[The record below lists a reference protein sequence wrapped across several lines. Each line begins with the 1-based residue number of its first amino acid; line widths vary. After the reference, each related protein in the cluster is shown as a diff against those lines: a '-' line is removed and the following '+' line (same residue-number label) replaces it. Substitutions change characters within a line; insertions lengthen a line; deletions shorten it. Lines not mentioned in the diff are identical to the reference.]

1 MSVRVG
7 IIGVGMIGVD
17 HARRLTQTLG
27 GVEVTGVTDVDV
39 ARAKA
44 LADTLPAA
52 RVHLTGEA
60 VIAAQDVDAVL
71 VTSWGATHEEY
82 VLAAIAANKPVFCEK
97 PLTPTAEGCLRV
109 IDAETKSSRQLV
121 QVGFMRRYD
130 AGYRA
135 MKAALGGG
143 AVGPALMAHCAH
155 RNPSVPP
162 YGYTS
167 DMAITDTAV
176 HEIDLVR

>member
-97 PLTPTAEGCLRV
+97 PLTP
-109 IDAETKSSRQLV
+109 
-121 QVGFMRRYD
+121 
-130 AGYRA
+130 
-135 MKAALGGG
+135 
-143 AVGPALMAHCAH
+143 
-155 RNPSVPP
+155 
-162 YGYTS
+162 
-167 DMAITDTAV
+167 
-176 HEIDLVR
+176 